1 MGLEQGAGGVKRSI
15 SGVDQVKHRSEGIRI
30 RSGPLCRQREIE
42 HRGVGRMNEPDT
54 LRTIVDKSSQFH
66 CSVLLVALDDT
77 PTGYLAIS
85 KRMSGETPK

>member
-1 MGLEQGAGGVKRSI
+1 
-15 SGVDQVKHRSEGIRI
+15 
-30 RSGPLCRQREIE
+30 
-42 HRGVGRMNEPDT
+42 MNEPDT